1 MSDKIEKGLFSL
13 REICEETRWTEDDR
27 TKRPVKT
34 TAYFS
39 SMKAMLHGAFRF
51 VEFFEKKH
59 QEGQVYEGSAIKP
72 FRFSPETGELF
83 IQETENRLEISEFL
97 APELVTFLHAHDA
110 QQEKDLSVP
119 YTIETDRYFMAV
131 FLFEYFFHTGSPFE
145 GKKMVN
151 RCFLSPM
158 EQEMFRV
165 EQGQFCMDIG
175 ENENTP
181 VKGIQDKLLHYW
193 NVYPESLRKMFQR
206 AFLDGGSLCELRPTA
221 VDWKQTIVHM
231 AMEYKECRCGF
242 QGFSF
247 QLVPGEKGTF
257 SCPKCGKVYYALTN
271 GVDRILLAEGE
282 KLYACQTGTEPFNK
296 DKVTALVVENRHKK
310 GLYGIK
316 NISTDIW
323 KGIFPGGLVR
333 EIGEGQGIPIWN
345 GMKVRFA
352 SGEEW
357 SLRLAQ
363 QIDEKEADENE
374 Q

>member
-1 MSDKIEKGLFSL
+1 
-13 REICEETRWTEDDR
+13 
-27 TKRPVKT
+27 
-34 TAYFS
+34 
-39 SMKAMLHGAFRF
+39 
-51 VEFFEKKH
+51 
-59 QEGQVYEGSAIKP
+59 
-72 FRFSPETGELF
+72 
-83 IQETENRLEISEFL
+83 
-97 APELVTFLHAHDA
+97 
-110 QQEKDLSVP
+110 
-119 YTIETDRYFMAV
+119 
-131 FLFEYFFHTGSPFE
+131 
-145 GKKMVN
+145 
-151 RCFLSPM
+151 
-158 EQEMFRV
+158 MFRV